1 MSAVQPTALGGPDA
15 ASAPA
20 WNIRRALGPR
30 LVAATLILAGFA
42 FVALAGRFLD
52 LDPGAIDVSR
62 IFQPP
67 STAHWLGSDDAGR
80 DILAQLV
87 IGAWPSLVVGL
98 SAAAVAVLIGGTV
111 GILAGYSRG
120 WLDLVLL
127 RVMDYFIVVPALPF
141 AMVITAVWGP
151 GLGHMILVIAILLW
165 STTARVVRAQVKS
178 GRERLYVIRARM
190 LGASHL
196 HVLWRHILPQVL
208 PLIGTTGSLA
218 VALAILTQ
226 AALEFF
232 GLAGTAVLSWG
243 SMIRFAFQRDAMLN
257 GAWWVVVPPGVC
269 ICVVIT
275 ACYWLA
281 QSLETALNPR
291 LRTTDLRTRSFHVL
305 PLPGGTR

>member
-1 MSAVQPTALGGPDA
+1 MSAVHPTISGGLGA
-15 ASAPA
+15 TSASR
-20 WNIRRALGPR
+20 WRLRRAAGPKFY
-30 LVAATLILAGFA
+30 AAVLILVCFA
-42 FVALAGRFLD
+42 LIALAGRFLN
-52 LDPGAIDVSR
+52 LDPGPIDVTQM
-62 IFQPP
+62 FAPP
-67 STAHWLGSDDAGR
+67 SMRNWLGSDDAGR
-80 DILAQLV
+80 DILIQLI

-98 SAAAVAVLIGGTV
+98 SAAVVAVLIGGAV
-111 GILAGYSRG
+111 GMVAGYSRG
-120 WLDLVLL
+120 WIDLVLL
-127 RVMDYFIVVPALPF
+127 RIMDYFIVVPALPF

-178 GRERLYVIRARM
+178 GRERLYVIRARL

-196 HVLWRHILPQVL
+196 HVLFRHILPQVL
-208 PLIGTTGSLA
+208 PLIATTGSLA

-269 ICVVIT
+269 ISIVIT

-281 QSLETALNPR
+281 QSLETSLNPR
-291 LRTTDLRTRSFHVL
+291 LRTTNLRMRSFHVL
-305 PLPGGTR
+305 PLVREKL

>member
-1 MSAVQPTALGGPDA
+1 MSAVQPTALGGLDA
-15 ASAPA
+15 SNASA
-20 WNIRRALGPR
+20 WNPSRALGPKFV
-30 LVAATLILAGFA
+30 VAIVVLACFIL
-42 FVALAGRFLD
+42 VALAGRFLN
-52 LDPGAIDVSR
+52 LDPGAIDVAR

-67 STAHWLGSDDAGR
+67 SMEHWLGTDDAGR
-80 DILAQLV
+80 DIFMQLI

-196 HVLWRHILPQVL
+196 HVLLRHILPQVL

-257 GAWWVVVPPGVC
+257 GAWWMVAPPGIC
-269 ICVVIT
+269 ICIVIT

-281 QSLETALNPR
+281 QCLETALNPR
-291 LRTTDLRTRSFHVL
+291 LRTTDLRARSFHVL
-305 PLPGGTR
+305 PMSRGER